1 MPYFNPATGRFDLNF
16 DLGFDSSQFAN
27 ELVEGADISEAEKAA
42 LQAVLARP
50 QVVSKLRNTVALRSE
65 AQRAMDR
72 ARNAATEAEQL
83 RDQNFEWAERNKSA
97 IERWAAS
104 QQAQQP
110 GAVITTPSGD
120 QLTKADVI
128 ALMTDMRKQFADT
141 LAAQDE
147 SYVTLLADTVDL
159 TSDYSRRFGGESLPY
174 ADLQKF
180 ALEKRMTLRN
190 AYDKF
195 IEPKM
200 EERRKTEMA
209 AAIAAAKEEGR
220 LEALSHREDPAYADP
235 ASTWRGPGTGA
246 LNDVL
251 LGRQR
256 PTQSLDAAGKPLSG
270 EDAFVAQWNATRGF
284 TQTEKAH

>member
-1 MPYFNPATGRFDLNF
+1 MGLFDINF
-16 DLGFDSSQFAN
+16 DLEFDPNQFAN
-27 ELVEGADISEAEKAA
+27 ELVAGADIDEASKAA
-42 LQAVLARP
+42 LAAVFANP
-50 QVVSKLRNTVALRSE
+50 NVKGKLKNGVALRSA
-65 AQRAMDR
+65 AQSAMDR
-72 ARNAATEAEQL
+72 ARNVATEAERI
-83 RDQNFEWAERNKSA
+83 RDANFAWAEQNKTL
-97 IERWAAS
+97 IEQWAAS
-104 QQAQQP
+104 QQGHRP
-110 GAVITTPSGD
+110 GATITAPTGEA
-120 QLTKADVI
+120 LTRADVEK
-128 ALMTDMRKQFADT
+128 LLNETRKQFADT